1 MLGWN
6 ALYHDTAIVSIDV
19 LGQRVFGM
27 STERITRYKH
37 DGIPPI
43 AVLKE
48 LVKTLGIETS
58 TIEKVIVATTL
69 QAQRRAR
76 IDAFMYE
83 SEIALR
89 DFLNVKFVDDVIREE
104 SRFRELGYLQE
115 LRHLIRSQAGI
126 RCLLHRLYGRLRR
139 DKVPNVIALEVS
151 RQFPNASIEVTS
163 FDHHLA
169 HAYSAF
175 ALAGFPDALM
185 VTLDGWGD
193 GFFSKAFVRESGT
206 LRQVSASPSV
216 SVQRTKSRGRLR
228 GQVPAHILDTGI
240 FDEVSLGHFYSIV
253 TWLLGFSPVSD
264 EGKVE
269 ALAAYGR
276 PENDFLVELERT
288 IVLDTEQARLIVN
301 QEAALGLFHNIPKLR
316 DYLRRLGREAIA
328 ASIQRFL
335 EERVISLVSLLL
347 ERFPKSS
354 IALSGG
360 CAANVILNMH
370 LFERVCP
377 NIYIVPA
384 MGDDGAAFGSC
395 ALALKKLGVT
405 SDQMA
410 FLADLVL
417 PYYGNQNSREE
428 VEATL
433 TTAGEIISYEDRSDD
448 WPEVAALLLARGQIG
463 AVYQGRMEWGPRAL
477 GNRSI
482 LANPCLTN
490 TRSRLNTVVKKRPPF
505 QPFCPAI
512 LNEERERLFDRAYDN
527 PHMTCAFRLREEFR
541 SRLPAAVH
549 VDGTARVQFVSAN
562 ANPYFRRV
570 LTEFKRLSGFGVLV
584 NTSFNLHG
592 RPIVNTPEDALCD
605 FLASE
610 MEFLILEGY
619 LVRRRRQPNEDD
631 HIDQH
636 ESESEFDDKA
646 TAGALS
652 GR

>member
-1 MLGWN
+1 
-6 ALYHDTAIVSIDV
+6 
-19 LGQRVFGM
+19 M

-37 DGIPPI
+37 DGIPPVPVI
-43 AVLKE
+43 KE
-48 LVKTLGIETS
+48 LVKALGIRAS
-58 TIEKVIVATTL
+58 TIEKVLVATTL
-69 QAQRRAR
+69 QSQRHAR
-76 IDAFMYE
+76 IDDFMYE

-89 DFLNVKFVDDVIREE
+89 DFLHVKYAKDAVREKA
-104 SRFRELGYLQE
+104 RFWQLSYFQRFWHLLRSAAGRRYL
-115 LRHLIRSQAGI
+115 LNR
-126 RCLLHRLYGRLRR
+126 LHGRLRR
-139 DKVPNVIALEVS
+139 STVPKVIAFEVS
-151 RQFPNASIEVTS
+151 RQFPKADIQVIS

-169 HAYSAF
+169 HAYGAF

-185 VTLDGWGD
+185 VTLDGCGD
-193 GFFSKAFVRESGT
+193 GFFSKAFQREGET

-216 SVQRTKSRGRLR
+216 SVQGTKSRELLR
-228 GQVPAHILDTGI
+228 EQVPAHVLGTGI
-240 FDEVSLGHFYSIV
+240 FDELSLGHFYSIV
-253 TWLLGFSPVSD
+253 TWLLGFVPVSD

-269 ALAAYGR
+269 ALAAFGQ

-288 IVLDTEQARLIVN
+288 IALDTEHARLIVN
-301 QEAALGLFHNIPKLR
+301 RDAALGLFHNIPKLR
-316 DYLRRLGREAIA
+316 DYLRCLGGEAMA

-335 EERVISLVSLLL
+335 EERVISLVRLLL

-354 IALSGG
+354 IVLSGG

-384 MGDDGAAFGSC
+384 MADDGAAFGSC
-395 ALALKKLGVT
+395 ALALQKLGVT
-405 SDQMA
+405 SGEMA
-410 FLADLVL
+410 FLADLAL
-417 PYYGNQNSREE
+417 PYYGNENSREE
-428 VEATL
+428 VEAAL
-433 TTAGEIISYEDRSDD
+433 TTAGDIISYEDRSDD
-448 WPEVAALLLARGQIG
+448 WPEATALLLARGQIG

-490 TRSRLNTVVKKRPPF
+490 TRSRLNTVVKKRSPF

-512 LNEERERLFDRAYDN
+512 LTEERGRLFDNAYDN
-527 PHMTCAFRLREEFR
+527 PHMTCAFRLLEEFR

-549 VDGTARVQFVSAN
+549 VDGTARVQFVNAN
-562 ANPYFRRV
+562 DNPYFHRV

-592 RPIVNTPEDALCD
+592 RTIVNTPEDALCD

-619 LVRRRRQPNEDD
+619 LVRRRRQPNADD

-636 ESESEFDDKA
+636 GNQSEFDGKA
-646 TAGALS
+646 TACALS